1 MGILEGHIAEKR
13 QQVIIDS
20 GWLHSLML
28 RGFPLDNYNSKTM
41 KYSRYSKV
49 RRKNMRCT
57 KMECDMA
64 KAFVGAFQNIIE
76 DNKRM
81 KDALISFHALLD
93 GNNKLSFL
101 LDCHDDELNKL
112 MNIVYKGI
120 QELKEKC
127 NGNTRQD

>member
-1 MGILEGHIAEKR
+1 
-13 QQVIIDS
+13 
-20 GWLHSLML
+20 
-28 RGFPLDNYNSKTM
+28 
-41 KYSRYSKV
+41 
-49 RRKNMRCT
+49 
-57 KMECDMA
+57 
-64 KAFVGAFQNIIE
+64 
-76 DNKRM
+76 M
-81 KDALISFHALLD
+81 KDALISFQALLD

>member
-1 MGILEGHIAEKR
+1 
-13 QQVIIDS
+13 
-20 GWLHSLML
+20 
-28 RGFPLDNYNSKTM
+28 
-41 KYSRYSKV
+41 
-49 RRKNMRCT
+49 MRCA

-64 KAFVGAFQNIIE
+64 KAFAVAFQNIIE

-81 KDALISFHALLD
+81 KDALISFQALLN

-127 NGNTRQD
+127 NENTKQD

>member
-1 MGILEGHIAEKR
+1 MTHIK
-13 QQVIIDS
+13 
-20 GWLHSLML
+20 HN
-28 RGFPLDNYNSKTM
+28 LD
-41 KYSRYSKV
+41 V

-81 KDALISFHALLD
+81 KDALILYQALLN
-93 GNNKLSFL
+93 GNDLFPVL
-101 LDCHDDELNKL
+101 IDCHDNELNKL
-112 MNIVYKGI
+112 MNSVYKGI

-127 NGNTRQD
+127 KR

>member
-1 MGILEGHIAEKR
+1 MAQI
-13 QQVIIDS
+13 
-20 GWLHSLML
+20 
-28 RGFPLDNYNSKTM
+28 NYNL
-41 KYSRYSKV
+41 KV

-57 KMECDMA
+57 KTKYDIT
-64 KAFVGAFQNIIE
+64 KAFVDSFKETIE

-81 KDALISFHALLD
+81 KDALISFQALLD
-93 GNNKLSFL
+93 GNNTLSFL